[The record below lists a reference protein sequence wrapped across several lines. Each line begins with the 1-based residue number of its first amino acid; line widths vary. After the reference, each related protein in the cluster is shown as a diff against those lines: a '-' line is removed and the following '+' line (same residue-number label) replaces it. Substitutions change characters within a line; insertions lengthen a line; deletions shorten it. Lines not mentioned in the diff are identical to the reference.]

1 MAKAKT
7 PYNIMTS
14 ILKETNPTKEELQNI
29 NTFFFARWLS
39 NNRYTMP
46 ISSVLNTYYNIPPEV
61 QYRFANDYVEL
72 TNMRKKVKFIGLQ
85 KEKVH
90 PDMQKLLDNI
100 KRRYKVNEVQAVEY
114 FNLMDEN
121 ERNKMYSL
129 YDTGLQK

>member
-1 MAKAKT
+1 MKQKT
-7 PYNIMTS
+7 PYTIMTS

-39 NNRYTMP
+39 NNRFTMP
-46 ISSVLNTYYNIPPEV
+46 ISSVLNLFYNIPPDV
-61 QYRFANDYVEL
+61 QYRFANDYAEL
-72 TNMRKKVKFIGLQ
+72 TNMRKKVKFIGFQ

-100 KRRYKVNEVQAVEY
+100 KRMYKVNEVQAQEY
-114 FNLMDEN
+114 FNLMDDT
-121 ERNKMYSL
+121 ERDRMYNL